1 MKLRRDYLKNAMY
14 EE

>member
-1 MKLRRDYLKNAMY
+1 MKIRRDYLKNAMY